1 MTQEQISEYLQQQT
15 FVAFDTETTGMWAP
29 INQLVEIAAVKFKLV
44 DSQKEEF
51 QSLVNPEREI
61 PQDVIEIHGIT
72 NEMVKNAPTL
82 KSILTQ
88 FRDFCGNDSILIAHN
103 APFDISFIGNSL
115 NRLGLKGGKNLILDT
130 VDIYRRFFPDLRSYS
145 LQNLIKHFH
154 IAQEQQHRA
163 LSDAL
168 MVVLLFQK
176 ALTKFP
182 PINCRDDFKKF
193 MITYTMSHWK
203 QNLSKL
209 PESYADFN
217 EAIEKKLKVE
227 IDYDPPQKASQKR
240 IIHPQQVYKLGSIY
254 YISSYC
260 ELAQAERVFRLD
272 RILKY
277 KVLN

>member
-1 MTQEQISEYLQQQT
+1 MTQKQISEYLKQQT

-29 INQLVEIAAVKFKLV
+29 INRLVEIAAVKFKV
-44 DSQKEEF
+44 SEKQTEEF
-51 QSLVNPEREI
+51 QSLINPEREI
-61 PQDVIEIHGIT
+61 PQEVIEIHGIT
-72 NEMVKNAPTL
+72 NGMVKNAPTL
-82 KSILTQ
+82 KSILTK
-88 FRDFCGNDSILIAHN
+88 FSDFCGNDSILIAHN

-115 NRLGLKGGKNLILDT
+115 NQLGLKFGENLILDT
-130 VDIYRRFFPDLRSYS
+130 FDIYRRFFPSLRSYS
-145 LQNLIKHFH
+145 LLNIAKHFG

-168 MVVLLFQK
+168 LVYSLFKK
-176 ALTKFP
+176 ALPEIP
-182 PINCRDDFKKF
+182 PINCCDDFKKNLA
-193 MITYTMSHWK
+193 TYTMSHWK
-203 QNLSKL
+203 GNLTVL

-227 IDYDPPQKASQKR
+227 IDYAPPQKESQKR

-272 RILKY
+272 RILNY
-277 KVLN
+277 KVLD